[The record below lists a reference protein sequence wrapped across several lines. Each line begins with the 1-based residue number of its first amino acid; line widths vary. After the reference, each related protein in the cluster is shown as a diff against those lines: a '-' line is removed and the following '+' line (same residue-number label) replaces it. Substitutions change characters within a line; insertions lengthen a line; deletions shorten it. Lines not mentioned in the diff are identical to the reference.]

1 MKYLRIVFLFSLAL
15 IIFTGC
21 EKEQMQPDSLNT
33 NDSVLKGAKA
43 MKGKDHF
50 LPFKGSFDVSV
61 DLLSVVFIPPKYQF
75 AYADGNATHLGKT
88 KVVLEQWWWPTSD
101 LNVYP
106 WYGGGRGFITFTA
119 ANGDILKASY
129 KGAVAT
135 HNESDPVLVSLTAT
149 ITDGTGRF
157 EDAEGSFDWDV
168 EYYQPPQN
176 TGTVTLNGNIKY

>member
-15 IIFTGC
+15 MISTGC
-21 EKEQMQPDSLNT
+21 EKEQVEPDSLNT

-43 MKGKDHF
+43 KKDKDHF
-50 LPFKGSFDVSV
+50 VPFKGTFDVSV
-61 DLLSVVFIPPKYQF
+61 DLSSVVILPPKYQF
-75 AYADGNATHLGKT
+75 AYAEGNATHLGKT
-88 KVVLEQWWWPTSD
+88 KVVLEQWWRPTSD
-101 LNVYP
+101 QTVFP
-106 WYGGGRGFITFTA
+106 WYGGGWGLITFTA

-129 KGAVAT
+129 MGAVAT

-176 TGTVTLNGNIKY
+176 TGTVTLKGIIKY